1 MDISF
6 RMMYVSVFS
15 NIIKAE
21 GEKQK
26 SFEIARNMKSANLP
40 IESIMQFTSLSKEE
54 IEKL

>member
-1 MDISF
+1 
-6 RMMYVSVFS
+6 MYVSVFS